1 MPFDWQ
7 PPTAAQRMLERQLRK
22 QVAEVVDR
30 LMRRPEEPDTS
41 WEERIVS
48 VIEGCA
54 AALQRETGSTGSVVP
69 ADLIVAAERVRR
81 HLVGWDVLQPLVDH
95 PFIEDIWVNSPERIL
110 FKLDGRVYLFQD
122 HFQHDDEVQELVK
135 RHIRPLG
142 LHLDTAWPFAEARL
156 PDGMRLH
163 AVIPPATTRYTRLSL
178 RKYTIVDRTLDELI
192 ARRMLPAPLARF
204 LEALVAARV
213 PIQVSGAPGAG
224 KTTLLRALGHATPAW
239 ARVVVLEDT
248 PELDLSDYLPNA
260 VDLQTRR
267 PNVEGQG
274 AIDLQI
280 LVQNMLRMAGSHSI
294 VGEIRGPEAWHL
306 LDAIHN
312 GMGGMYTIHGWSAE
326 DALERLA
333 DRALEAGKQ
342 SDYSEV
348 LHRISTN
355 VRVVVHV
362 REEQGAGG
370 LRRVVQVFEITGLT
384 DDRTRLRGHNLWV
397 IDPETDELVPTATPS
412 GRVLEL
418 LRQARIPYELPT
430 PHELRQVGVD

>member
-1 MPFDWQ
+1 
-7 PPTAAQRMLERQLRK
+7 MLERQLRK

-30 LMRRPEEPDTS
+30 LMRRPDEPDTR
-41 WEERIVS
+41 WDERIVS
-48 VIEGCA
+48 VIESCTA
-54 AALQRETGSTGSVVP
+54 TLQREAGSTGTVVP
-69 ADLIVAAERVRR
+69 ADLAVAAERVLR
-81 HLVGWDVLQPLVDH
+81 HLLGWDVLQPLVDH

-110 FKLDGRVYLFQD
+110 FKLGGQVYRFQD
-122 HFQHDDEVQELVK
+122 HFQSDDEVQELVK

-142 LHLDTAWPFAEARL
+142 LHLDTAWPFVEGRL

-163 AVIPPATTRYTRLSL
+163 AVIPPATTRYTRISL

-192 ARRMLPAPLARF
+192 ARRMLPPPLARF

-213 PIQVSGAPGAG
+213 PIQVSGPPGAG
-224 KTTLLRALGHATPAW
+224 KTTLLRALGHATPPS

-248 PELDLSDYLPNA
+248 PELDLPDYLPNA

-274 AIDLQI
+274 AIDLQV
-280 LVQNMLRMAGSHSI
+280 LVVNMLRMAGTHTI
-294 VGEIRGPEAWHL
+294 VGEVRGPEAWQL

-312 GMGGMYTIHGWSAE
+312 GMGGMFTIHGWSAE

-342 SDYSEV
+342 TDYGDV

-355 VRVVVHV
+355 VRVVVQV
-362 REEQGAGG
+362 REEQSLGG
-370 LRRVVQVFEITGLT
+370 LRRVIQVYEITGLT
-384 DDRTRLRGHNLWV
+384 DDRTRLRGHNLWML
-397 IDPETDELVPTATPS
+397 DPETDELVPTTIPS
-412 GRVLEL
+412 ARVLDL
-418 LRQARIPYELPT
+418 LRQARVPYTLPT
-430 PHELRQVGVD
+430 PRELRGIGCLA